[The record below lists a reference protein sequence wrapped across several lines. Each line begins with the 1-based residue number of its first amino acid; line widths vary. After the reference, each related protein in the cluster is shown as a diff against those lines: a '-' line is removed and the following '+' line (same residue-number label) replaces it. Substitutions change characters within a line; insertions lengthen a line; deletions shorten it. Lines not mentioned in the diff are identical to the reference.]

1 MKHLL
6 YILAL
11 LTATTIAAQQYA
23 PQYLIDDCPGK
34 YQGAPYYYC
43 DCWNTAIAF
52 SFPIERVV
60 KDTMWYTATVDD
72 VKQGVSAN
80 WYSNVSVTM
89 EVYPFCTAKAP
100 YITLTV
106 GPNQMRELE
115 VEKIQKKIDEMGEMA
130 KTMMQTLTPRI
141 RIYPHDKGQGTV
153 YCYPYDQG
161 PHSTCEKTLPVF
173 SRMTNVCSEAENVYQ
188 LVPARMHRKGRGF
201 IAWKQKDNLPAT
213 IYVTQGSCTGPEIG
227 RAVLTDSTHVMV
239 LDSTAIMAAKTAK
252 DTLYIHVEHPADYVG
267 RMTYHGNII
276 RGAQIIDTTFC
287 QGMRLELHD
296 TVLTTTTV
304 YTKDTLF
311 TKGDTLK
318 WTTYK
323 LTVTP
328 PDTVRETLRYK
339 ASQLPKSYNGIYI
352 PKDGWGTYEKL
363 VHKKNT
369 CDKYLIVTVE
379 HNYTTENVTVD
390 TTVCQ
395 GKGFA
400 FGDHLYLTDTTV
412 VDSAWTTPDIWEV
425 ANITVRIQAP
435 ETEFDT
441 IQVKPSSMQAGYFY
455 KPYNITLTEYGD
467 TLVTVTKKGEC
478 DRLIKLTVEQ
488 GEEDPDPKPD
498 PDPDPK
504 PDPDPTTSI
513 NQMVNDQC
521 TNGKYIRDGQLIIRR
536 NGEDYDLLGRKRQH

>member
-1 MKHLL
+1 MKHLI

-130 KTMMQTLTPRI
+130 QTMMQTLTPRI
-141 RIYPHDKGQGTV
+141 RIYPHDKGQGEV

-161 PHSTCEKTLPVF
+161 PHSTCEKALPVF
-173 SRMTNVCSEAENVYQ
+173 SGMTNVCSEAENVYQ
-188 LVPARMHRKGRGF
+188 LTPARMHSKGRGF

-213 IYVTQGSCTGPEIG
+213 IYITQGSCTGPEIG
-227 RAVLTDSTHVMV
+227 RTVLTDSTHVMV
-239 LDSTAIMAAKTAK
+239 LDSVKVLAAKTAK
-252 DTLYIHVEHPADYVG
+252 DTLYIHVEHSADYVG

-276 RGAQIIDTTFC
+276 RNAQTIDTTFC
-287 QGMRLELHD
+287 QGKRLELHD
-296 TVLTTTTV
+296 TTLTTTCV
-304 YTKDTLF
+304 YTKDTLW
-311 TKGDTLK
+311 TKGDTLT

-323 LTVTP
+323 VNVTP
-328 PDTVRETLRYK
+328 ADTITDTLRLK
-339 ASQLPKSYNGIYI
+339 ASQLPKNYNNVIYV
-352 PKDGWGTYEKL
+352 PKDGWGDYEKL

-369 CDKYLIVTVE
+369 CDQYVKLHVE
-379 HNYTTENVTVD
+379 HNYTTKKETID

-400 FGDHLYLTDTTV
+400 FGDHLYLMDTTV

-441 IQVKPSSMQAGYFY
+441 IQVKPSSIQAGYYY

-488 GEEDPDPKPD
+488 GEEDPDP
-498 PDPDPK
+498 
-504 PDPDPTTSI
+504 TTSAQYPTN
-513 NQMVNDQC
+513 NQQL
-521 TNGKYIRDGQLIIRR
+521 TGKYLQNGKLIIRR
-536 NGEDYDLLGRKRQH
+536 NGEDYDLLGRKQQH

>member
-1 MKHLL
+1 MKHLF

-11 LTATTIAAQQYA
+11 LTATTLAAQQYA

-34 YQGAPYYYC
+34 YKGAPYYYC

-60 KDTMWYTATVDD
+60 KDTMWYMASIDN

-89 EVYPFCTAKAP
+89 EVYPFCTAKDP
-100 YITLTV
+100 YISLTV

-130 KTMMQTLTPRI
+130 QTMMQTLTPRI
-141 RIYPHDKGQGTV
+141 RIYPHDKGQGQV

-173 SRMTNVCSEAENVYQ
+173 SRTTNVCSEAENVYQ
-188 LVPARMHRKGRGF
+188 LVPARMHSTGRGF
-201 IAWKQKDNLPAT
+201 IAWKQKNNLPAT
-213 IYVTQGSCTGPEIG
+213 IYLTKGSCTGPEIG
-227 RAVLTDSTHVMV
+227 RCVLTDSTHVMV
-239 LDSTAIMAAKTAK
+239 LDSVAVKAAKTAK
-252 DTLYIHVEHPADYVG
+252 DTLYIHVEHSADYVG
-267 RMTYHGNII
+267 RMTYHSNII
-276 RGAQIIDTTFC
+276 RNAQTIDTTFC
-287 QGMRLELHD
+287 QGKRLDLHD
-296 TVLTTTTV
+296 TTLTTTCV
-304 YTKDTLF
+304 YTKDTLW
-311 TKGDTLK
+311 TKGDTLT
-318 WTTYK
+318 WTTYNV
-323 LTVTP
+323 TVTP
-328 PDTVRETLRYK
+328 ADTISDTLRLK
-339 ASQLPKSYNGIYI
+339 ASQLPKNYNNVIYV
-352 PKDGWGTYEKL
+352 PKDGWGDYEKL

-369 CDKYLIVTVE
+369 CDQFIKLHVE
-379 HNYTTENVTVD
+379 HVYTMKNETID

-425 ANITVRIQAP
+425 ANITVRIKAP

-441 IQVKPSSMQAGYFY
+441 IQVKPSTMQAGYYY

-467 TLVTVTKKGEC
+467 TLVTVTQKGEC

-488 GEEDPDPKPD
+488 GEEDPDP
-498 PDPDPK
+498 DPK
-504 PDPDPTTSI
+504 PNPTTAAQYPTN
-513 NQMVNDQC
+513 NQRVTGKC
-521 TNGKYIRDGQLIIRR
+521 LLNGKLIIRR
-536 NGEDYDLLGRKRQH
+536 NGEDYDLLGRKQQHE